1 MYKLH
6 SSSMRVYEKCSNLK
20 RQKTNLQ
27 HKQTS
32 SLAYPTW
39 VKNKFQANSHHS
51 PASLSLKQ
59 KERSVCQHTTIGEFV
74 MVEDCAFYHSIGY
87 LGTNKINQNQNR
99 EKRYYDMQSSVPLLS
114 CAAHARS
121 IMPVMAVLCPTYPR
135 IQELFDKSTLP
146 RSHHPDQLLP
156 FTVATKHTPDKP
168 NHPSSIH
175 CDTSRRHKT

>member
-27 HKQTS
+27 HKQTTP
-32 SLAYPTW
+32 LAYPPW
-39 VKNKFQANSHHS
+39 VKSKFEANSHHS
-51 PASLSLKQ
+51 PPSFSVKQ
-59 KERSVCQHTTIGEFV
+59 KERSSLSVHYNRWICIGR
-74 MVEDCAFYHSIGY
+74 GLY
-87 LGTNKINQNQNR
+87 LLPFDWLYYDMQSSVPEPRKKIL
-99 EKRYYDMQSSVPLLS
+99 DMQSSVPLLS
-114 CAAHARS
+114 CAAQARS

-156 FTVATKHTPDKP
+156 FTVATE
-168 NHPSSIH
+168 PSIQHSPWY
-175 CDTSRRHKT
+175 

>member
-1 MYKLH
+1 M
-6 SSSMRVYEKCSNLK
+6 S
-20 RQKTNLQ
+20 QKQ
-27 HKQTS
+27 VRSQ
-32 SLAYPTW
+32 
-39 VKNKFQANSHHS
+39 QS
-51 PASLSLKQ
+51 PLTTIVLCEAKGKISLSGHYNRWICNGRGLCLLPFDWLPRYQQDQSEPEPRK
-59 KERSVCQHTTIGEFV
+59 
-74 MVEDCAFYHSIGY
+74 
-87 LGTNKINQNQNR
+87 KIL
-99 EKRYYDMQSSVPLLS
+99 DMQSSVPLLS

-175 CDTSRRHKT
+175 RDTSMAEDMNIELC